1 MNKIHSNEGRDTKMK
16 NSKLERKKR
25 MEAFIRNDILESAIA
40 VLMEQGIE
48 KFTMDRVSKSAGV
61 AKGTVY
67 LYYTNKQAL
76 LDAVLDYAYLPLQEQ
91 LKQIIQAE
99 GEPLWKLE
107 QCIHVCL
114 AHTEENKFLLRHLRT
129 VLFATMDLRISDK
142 NSWYWTIA
150 GMLGKVLEEAT
161 VSGIMRPVNYV
172 KVSALFIDS
181 INSLMAHRILSE
193 VEETIEQDVDELMYL
208 YLNGLKPT
216 KVSR

>member
-1 MNKIHSNEGRDTKMK
+1 VKSNKM
-16 NSKLERKKR
+16 ERKKR

-40 VLMEQGIE
+40 LLMEQGIE
-48 KFTMDRVSKSAGV
+48 KFTMDRVSKSAGI

-91 LKQIIQAE
+91 LKKIISAE
-99 GEPLWKLE
+99 GEPFWKLE

-114 AHTEENKFLLRHLRT
+114 AHTEENKFLLRQLRT

-142 NSWYWTIA
+142 KSWYWTIA
-150 GMLGKVLEEAT
+150 GMLGKVLEEASA
-161 VSGIMRPVNYV
+161 SGMIRPVNYV

-193 VEETIEQDVDELMYL
+193 VEETIEQDVDELMDL
-208 YLNGLKPT
+208 YLNGLKLRKCLAKEIYIWIPMN
-216 KVSR
+216 SI

>member
-1 MNKIHSNEGRDTKMK
+1 MYGVAKMK
-16 NSKLERKKR
+16 NNSKMERKKR

-40 VLMEQGIE
+40 LLSEQGIE
-48 KFTMDRVSKSAGV
+48 KFTMDRVSKSAGI

-91 LKQIIQAE
+91 LKKIISAE

-114 AHTEENKFLLRHLRT
+114 AHTEENKLLLRQLRT

-150 GMLGKVLEEAT
+150 GMLGKVLEEASA
-161 VSGIMRPVNYV
+161 SGMIRPVNYI

-181 INSLMAHRILSE
+181 INSLMAHRILSG
-193 VEETIEQDVDELMYL
+193 VEETIEQDVDELMDL
-208 YLNGLKPT
+208 YLNGLKLR
-216 KVSR
+216 KMSG

>member
-1 MNKIHSNEGRDTKMK
+1 VKSNKM
-16 NSKLERKKR
+16 ERKKR
-25 MEAFIRNDILESAIA
+25 IEAFIRNDILESAIA

-48 KFTMDRVSKSAGV
+48 KFTMDRVSKSAGI

-76 LDAVLDYAYLPLQEQ
+76 LDDVFDYAYLPLQEQ
-91 LKQIIQAE
+91 LKKIISAE
-99 GEPLWKLE
+99 GDPLWKLE

-114 AHTEENKFLLRHLRT
+114 AHTEENKFLLRQLRT

-142 NSWYWTIA
+142 KSWYWTIA
-150 GMLGKVLEEAT
+150 GMLGKVLEEASA
-161 VSGIMRPVNYV
+161 SGMIRPVNCV

-193 VEETIEQDVDELMYL
+193 VEETIEQDTDELLDL
-208 YLNGLKPT
+208 YLNGLKHR
-216 KVSR
+216 KMAG

>member
-1 MNKIHSNEGRDTKMK
+1 MK
-16 NSKLERKKR
+16 NSKMERKKR

-40 VLMEQGIE
+40 LLMEKGIE

-76 LDAVLDYAYLPLQEQ
+76 LDAILDYDYLPLQEH

-114 AHTEENKFLLRHLRT
+114 AHTEENKFLLRQLRT

-150 GMLGKVLEEAT
+150 GMLGKVLEEAAA
-161 VSGIMRPVNYV
+161 SGMIRPVNYV

-181 INSLMAHRILSE
+181 INSLMAHRIFSE
-193 VEETIEQDVDELMYL
+193 VEETIEQDVDELMDL
-208 YLNGLKPT
+208 YLNGLKHR
-216 KVSR
+216 KMSG

>member
-1 MNKIHSNEGRDTKMK
+1 VKSNKM
-16 NSKLERKKR
+16 ERKKR

-40 VLMEQGIE
+40 LLMEQGIE
-48 KFTMDRVSKSAGV
+48 KFTMDRVSKSAGI

-91 LKQIIQAE
+91 LKKIIPAG
-99 GEPLWKLE
+99 GEPLRKLE

-114 AHTEENKFLLRHLRT
+114 AHTEENKFLLRQLRT

-142 NSWYWTIA
+142 KSWYWTIA
-150 GMLGKVLEEAT
+150 GMLGKVLEEASA
-161 VSGIMRPVNYV
+161 SGMIRPVNYI

-193 VEETIEQDVDELMYL
+193 VEETIEQDVDELMDL
-208 YLNGLKPT
+208 YLNGLKLREM
-216 KVSR
+216 SG

>member
-1 MNKIHSNEGRDTKMK
+1 MYRVAKMK
-16 NSKLERKKR
+16 NSKMERKKR

-40 VLMEQGIE
+40 LLMEQGIE
-48 KFTMDRVSKSAGV
+48 KFTMDRVSKSAGI

-114 AHTEENKFLLRHLRT
+114 SHTEENKLLLRQLRT
-129 VLFATMDLRISDK
+129 VLFATMDMRISDK
-142 NSWYWTIA
+142 KSWYWTIA
-150 GMLGKVLEEAT
+150 GMLGKVLEEASA
-161 VSGIMRPVNYV
+161 SGMIRPVNYI

-193 VEETIEQDVDELMYL
+193 VEETIEQDVDELMDL
-208 YLNGLKPT
+208 YLNGLTLRKMPG
-216 KVSR
+216 

>member
-1 MNKIHSNEGRDTKMK
+1 MYGVAKMK
-16 NSKLERKKR
+16 NSKMERKKR

-40 VLMEQGIE
+40 LLMEQGIE
-48 KFTMDRVSKSAGV
+48 KFTMDRVSKSAGI

-114 AHTEENKFLLRHLRT
+114 SHTEENKLLLRQLRT
-129 VLFATMDLRISDK
+129 VLFATMDMRISDK
-142 NSWYWTIA
+142 KSWYWTIA
-150 GMLGKVLEEAT
+150 GMLGKVLEEASA
-161 VSGIMRPVNYV
+161 SGMIRPVNYI

-193 VEETIEQDVDELMYL
+193 VEETIEQDVFELMDL
-208 YLNGLKPT
+208 YLNGLTLRKMPG
-216 KVSR
+216 

>member
-1 MNKIHSNEGRDTKMK
+1 MK
-16 NSKLERKKR
+16 NSKMERKKR

-40 VLMEQGIE
+40 LLMEKGIE
-48 KFTMDRVSKSAGV
+48 KFTMDRVSKRAGV

-76 LDAVLDYAYLPLQEQ
+76 LDAILDYDYLPLQEH

-114 AHTEENKFLLRHLRT
+114 AHTEENKFLLRQLRT

-150 GMLGKVLEEAT
+150 GMLGKVLEEAAA
-161 VSGIMRPVNYV
+161 SGMIRPVNYV

-181 INSLMAHRILSE
+181 INSLMAHRIFSE
-193 VEETIEQDVDELMYL
+193 VEETIEQDVDELMDL
-208 YLNGLKPT
+208 YLNGLKHR
-216 KVSR
+216 KMSG

>member
-1 MNKIHSNEGRDTKMK
+1 VKSNKM
-16 NSKLERKKR
+16 ERKKR

-40 VLMEQGIE
+40 LLMEQGIE

-91 LKQIIQAE
+91 LKKIISAE
-99 GEPLWKLE
+99 GDPLRKLE

-114 AHTEENKFLLRHLRT
+114 AHTEENKFLLRQLRT

-142 NSWYWTIA
+142 KSWYWTIA
-150 GMLGKVLEEAT
+150 GMLGKVLEEASA
-161 VSGIMRPVNYV
+161 SGMIRPVNYV

-193 VEETIEQDVDELMYL
+193 VEETIEQDVDELLDL
-208 YLNGLKPT
+208 YLNGLKLRKCLAKEIYIWIPMN
-216 KVSR
+216 SI

>member
-1 MNKIHSNEGRDTKMK
+1 M
-16 NSKLERKKR
+16 ERKKR
-25 MEAFIRNDILESAIA
+25 MEAFIRKDILESAIA

-48 KFTMDRVSKSAGV
+48 KFTMDRVSQSAGI

-91 LKQIIQAE
+91 LKKIIQAG

-114 AHTEENKFLLRHLRT
+114 AHTEENKFLLRQLRT

-142 NSWYWTIA
+142 KSWYWTIA
-150 GMLGKVLEEAT
+150 GMIGKVLEEASA
-161 VSGIMRPVNYV
+161 SGMIRSVKYV

-181 INSLMAHRILSE
+181 INSLMAHRIFSE
-193 VEETIEQDVDELMYL
+193 VEESIQQDVDELMDL
-208 YLNGLKPT
+208 YLNGLKPGNMPG
-216 KVSR
+216 

>member
-1 MNKIHSNEGRDTKMK
+1 MKNVHQVEGGYAKMK
-16 NSKLERKKR
+16 NSKMERKKR

-48 KFTMDRVSKSAGV
+48 KFTMDRVSKNAGI

-91 LKQIIQAE
+91 LKKIISAK

-114 AHTEENKFLLRHLRT
+114 AHTEDNKLLLRQLRT

-142 NSWYWTIA
+142 TSWYWSIA
-150 GMLGKVLEEAT
+150 GLLGKVLEEASA
-161 VSGIMRPVNYV
+161 SGIIRPVNYV

-193 VEETIEQDVDELMYL
+193 VKETIEQDVDELMDL
-208 YLNGLKPT
+208 YLNGLTLKKTPG
-216 KVSR
+216 

>member
-1 MNKIHSNEGRDTKMK
+1 M
-16 NSKLERKKR
+16 ERKKR

-40 VLMEQGIE
+40 LLMEQGIE
-48 KFTMDRVSKSAGV
+48 KFTMDRVSKSAGI

-67 LYYTNKQAL
+67 LYYKNKQAL
-76 LDAVLDYAYLPLQEQ
+76 LDAVLDYAYVPLQEQ
-91 LKQIIQAE
+91 LKKIISAK

-114 AHTEENKFLLRHLRT
+114 AHTEENKFLLRQLRT

-142 NSWYWTIA
+142 KSWYWTIA
-150 GMLGKVLEEAT
+150 GMLGKVLEEASA
-161 VSGIMRPVNYV
+161 SGMIRPVNYI

-193 VEETIEQDVDELMYL
+193 VEENIDQDVDELMDL
-208 YLNGLKPT
+208 YLNGLKLR
-216 KVSR
+216 KMSG

>member
-1 MNKIHSNEGRDTKMK
+1 M
-16 NSKLERKKR
+16 ERKKR

-40 VLMEQGIE
+40 LLMEKGIE
-48 KFTMDRVSKSAGV
+48 KFTMDRVSKRAGV

-76 LDAVLDYAYLPLQEQ
+76 LDAILDYDYLPLQEH

-114 AHTEENKFLLRHLRT
+114 AHTEENKFLLRQLRT

-150 GMLGKVLEEAT
+150 GMLGKVLEEAAA
-161 VSGIMRPVNYV
+161 SGMIRPVNYV

-181 INSLMAHRILSE
+181 INSLMAHRIFSE
-193 VEETIEQDVDELMYL
+193 VEETIEQDVDELMDL
-208 YLNGLKPT
+208 YLNGLKHR
-216 KVSR
+216 KMSG

>member
-1 MNKIHSNEGRDTKMK
+1 
-16 NSKLERKKR
+16 

-40 VLMEQGIE
+40 LLMEQGIE
-48 KFTMDRVSKSAGV
+48 KFTMDRVSKSAGI

-91 LKQIIQAE
+91 LKKIISAK

-114 AHTEENKFLLRHLRT
+114 AHTEENKFLLRQLRT

-142 NSWYWTIA
+142 KSWYWTIA
-150 GMLGKVLEEAT
+150 GMLGKVLEEASA
-161 VSGIMRPVNYV
+161 SGMIRPVNYI

-193 VEETIEQDVDELMYL
+193 VEENIDQDVDELMDL
-208 YLNGLKPT
+208 YLNGLKLR
-216 KVSR
+216 KMSG